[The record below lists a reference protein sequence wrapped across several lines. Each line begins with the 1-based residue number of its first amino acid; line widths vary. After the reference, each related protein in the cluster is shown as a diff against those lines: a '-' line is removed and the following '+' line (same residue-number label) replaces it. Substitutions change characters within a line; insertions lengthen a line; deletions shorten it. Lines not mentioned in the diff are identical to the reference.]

1 MRRIQARALF
11 EVARTIDR
19 RQQEALHLRN
29 TGTDMEGFDAF
40 YLSWLQ
46 DIEGQPF
53 AFEFRCRVD

>member
-1 MRRIQARALF
+1 
-11 EVARTIDR
+11 
-19 RQQEALHLRN
+19 
-29 TGTDMEGFDAF
+29 MEGFDAF